1 MVKNKVTFGL
11 ENVRWVEIVSE
22 NPNGLLVYADE
33 VKRLPGAIELTIDPS
48 GDSSPLKAD
57 NINYFILESNDGYSG
72 KLKIANLTDE
82 FCEIV
87 LGEKLDPVTKVM
99 TEVSNA
105 IKKNI
110 ALMFQIEGDAKA
122 IRHVLY
128 NVAIQ
133 RPSVGSSTKDG
144 GNVNTPELSFDASPR
159 PIDKIVKRRTT
170 EETPT
175 EVYEKW
181 FEKPFEP
188 EAVSD

>member
-1 MVKNKVTFGL
+1 MVENKVTFGL
-11 ENVRWVEIVSE
+11 ENVHWVEIESE
-22 NPNGLLVYADE
+22 DVNGLPKYATK

-48 GDSSPLKAD
+48 GDSNPLKAD
-57 NINYFILESNDGYSG
+57 NINYYISESNDGYSG
-72 KLKIANLTDE
+72 KLKIANLKNE

-87 LGEKLDPVTKVM
+87 LGEKLDPTTKVM

-110 ALMFQIEGDAKA
+110 ALMFQIEGDVKA

-133 RPSVGSSTKDG
+133 RPPVGSGTKDG

-159 PIDKIVKRRTT
+159 PVDKVVKRRTT
-170 EETPT
+170 EETPKD
-175 EVYEKW
+175 VYDKW
-181 FEKPFEP
+181 FEKPYEP
-188 EAVSD
+188 EVVSD

>member
-1 MVKNKVTFGL
+1 MDKNKVTFGL
-11 ENVRWVEIVSE
+11 ENVHWVEIESE
-22 NPNGLLVYADE
+22 DANGLLKYSGE

-48 GDSSPLKAD
+48 GDSNPLKAD
-57 NINYFILESNDGYSG
+57 NINYYILDSNDGYNG

-87 LGEKLDPVTKVM
+87 LGEKLDPTTKVM

-105 IKKNI
+105 IKKNV

-159 PIDKIVKRRTT
+159 PVDKVVKRRTT
-170 EETPT
+170 EETPV
-175 EVYEKW
+175 EVYNKW
-181 FEKPFEP
+181 FDKPFEP
-188 EAVSD
+188 EAVTE

>member
-1 MVKNKVTFGL
+1 MDKNKVTFGL
-11 ENVRWVEIVSE
+11 ENVHWVEIISE
-22 NPNGLLVYADE
+22 EPNGLLVYADK

-57 NINYFILESNDGYSG
+57 NINYHISESNDGYSG
-72 KLKIANLTDE
+72 KLKIANLTNE
-82 FCEIV
+82 FCEAV
-87 LGEKLDPVTKVM
+87 LGEKLDPTTKVM

-105 IKKNI
+105 VKKKT

-133 RPSVGSSTKDG
+133 RPSIGSSTKDG
-144 GNVNTPELSFDASPR
+144 GNVNTPELNFDASPR
-159 PIDKIVKRRTT
+159 PLDKVVKRRTT
-170 EETPT
+170 EETPK
-175 EVYEKW
+175 EVYDKW

-188 EAVSD
+188 ETVSE